1 MTKRKASKA
10 PISQVFAALLVGVI
24 AVPTAMTGLFQ
35 SMDAVGSTTV
45 VPGFSVYQTA
55 VKDATRV
62 RQLRRDYWRAVGI
75 YNELDRI
82 GVADVYPP
90 DINDAESIAYYL
102 DASNFLSTGD
112 VDETLF
118 GAAPEG
124 GISDAM
130 ATYNA
135 LPERY
140 RDLLDGYV
148 STRRCPGT
156 LRQYHMAGFYE
167 LCHDLLD
174 ENIAATMPTVLE
186 RSSYLRGYNAVGNS
200 PSRSLRERLL
210 MMEESLNVKG
220 ASIRPQ
226 GTPGQHRPRI
236 TY

>member
-1 MTKRKASKA
+1 MIKKTESKT

-24 AVPTAMTGLFQ
+24 AVPAAMTGLFQ
-35 SMDAVGSTTV
+35 SMDIVSPSTV
-45 VPGFSVYQTA
+45 VPGFSIYRTA
-55 VKDATRV
+55 VKDAARV

-82 GVADVYPP
+82 GVEDVYPP
-90 DINDAESIAYYL
+90 DINDPESIAYYL
-102 DASNFLSTGD
+102 DSSNFRLRGD
-112 VDETLF
+112 SDESLF
-118 GAAPEG
+118 GAAPERS
-124 GISDAM
+124 ISDAM

-135 LPERY
+135 LSERY

-167 LCHDLLD
+167 LCNDLLD

-186 RSSYLRGYNAVGNS
+186 RSSYLRGFNS
-200 PSRSLRERLL
+200 LGESPTRSLRQRLL
-210 MMEESLNVKG
+210 MLEESLHIKG

-226 GTPGQHRPRI
+226 GTPGQRRPRI